1 MKTSLALAIVA
12 LLCLPARAEPPAP
25 AAPFRAVTDTT
36 WLGGALATPLADAAT
51 DLEARGI
58 TTVIDLREPGDAD
71 LDAEAAV
78 LQAAGIRY
86 VNFPVGR
93 TAPNA
98 ERLAAF
104 ARLMDETAADRR
116 LVHCV
121 TGNRAGMIWA
131 LGRLDSGAPLRAVLA
146 EIDGLVTHAP
156 LLDIVKTHAA
166 PPDARTDS
174 SL

>member
-1 MKTSLALAIVA
+1 MTTRLALAMLA

-25 AAPFRAVTDTT
+25 ATPFRAVAATT
-36 WLGGALATPLADAAT
+36 WLGGTLTTPLADAVSE
-51 DLEARGI
+51 LEARGI

-71 LDAEAAV
+71 LGAEAAV
-78 LQAAGIRY
+78 LQASGIRY

-93 TAPNA
+93 TAPGA

-121 TGNRAGMIWA
+121 SGNRAGMIWA
-131 LGRLDSGAPLRAVLA
+131 LDRLRAGAPLAAVLA
-146 EIDGLVTHAP
+146 EIDGLVTHVP
-156 LLDIVKTHAA
+156 LLDIVKTYAA
-166 PPDARTDS
+166 TPAARADS